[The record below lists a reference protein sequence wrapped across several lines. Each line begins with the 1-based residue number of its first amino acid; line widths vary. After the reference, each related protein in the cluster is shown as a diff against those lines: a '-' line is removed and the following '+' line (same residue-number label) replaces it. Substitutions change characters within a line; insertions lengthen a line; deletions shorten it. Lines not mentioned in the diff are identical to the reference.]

1 MKKAFLTGLTSLA
14 AAISIEASAT
24 LPQNMISSPSA
35 IMIED
40 TAIAPKLDLSKP
52 FVLER
57 PADTVKM
64 ASHYSHSSHSSHAS
78 HASHSSHY
86 SSRY

>member
-24 LPQNMISSPSA
+24 LPQNVVSSPSV
-35 IMIED
+35 MMVEN
-40 TAIAPKLDLSKP
+40 TNAPKLDLSKP

-57 PADTVKM
+57 PADTIKM
-64 ASHYSHSSHSSHAS
+64 ASHYSHSSHASHAS
-78 HASHSSHY
+78 HASHY